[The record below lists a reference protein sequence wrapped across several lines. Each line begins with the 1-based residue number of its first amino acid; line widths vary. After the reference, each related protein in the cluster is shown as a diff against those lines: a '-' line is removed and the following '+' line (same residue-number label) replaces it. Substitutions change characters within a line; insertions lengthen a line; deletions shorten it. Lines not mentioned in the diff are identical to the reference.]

1 MKISSLGPFSAGE
14 VYTEGQELAKARKE
28 IQKKLSGEVKASQAS
43 ADSKQE
49 FDQKVHPIDLD
60 EARKRRQK
68 KKRKFAKGRVKA
80 KKLNGLKAYHKT
92 LCFEQDRR
100 QIGSVV
106 DRRI

>member
-1 MKISSLGPFSAGE
+1 MKISSLGPFIAGE
-14 VYTEGQELAKARKE
+14 VHIEGQEQAKARKE
-28 IQKKLSGEVKASQAS
+28 IQKKLTGEVKASQAS

-60 EARKRRQK
+60 EARKRR
-68 KKRKFAKGRVKA
+68 RKQRRQFAKGRVEA
-80 KKLNGLKAYHKT
+80 KKSRGLKAYHKT
-92 LCFEQDRR
+92 ICFDQDRR